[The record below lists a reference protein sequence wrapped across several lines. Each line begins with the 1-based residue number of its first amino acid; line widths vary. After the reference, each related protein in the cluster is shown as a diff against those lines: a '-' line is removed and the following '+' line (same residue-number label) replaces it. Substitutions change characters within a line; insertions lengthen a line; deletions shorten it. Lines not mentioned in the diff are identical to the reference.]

1 MNYQDFLNAV
11 VDCVKKIVG
20 KEAEVFIHRVTKNN
34 GIVLDGIV
42 IMTRHSNFSPTI
54 YLNGYYTMYLSGC
67 EVDEIAGK
75 VYKIYVDNC
84 QTVSIPSDIFED
96 FHSLEKNIAFRLVN
110 CDKNKELLEKIPHRC
125 FLNLAIVYFAV
136 IDNVD
141 NGRGIVT
148 IYNNHLEHWK
158 VGEELLYKLAMKNTP
173 VLYPAELKPMNQVVS
188 DMILKE
194 DRDIDVDTLI
204 AHVDSMNEQFPMYV
218 LTNTYR
224 SYGASCMLYDGLM
237 RKLAL
242 RMNTDFYIIPSSVHE
257 LILIPVA
264 EDITRDDLDDMIKSI
279 NSTEISKE
287 EVLSDTSYIYTRENG
302 FE

>member
-1 MNYQDFLNAV
+1 M
-11 VDCVKKIVG
+11 
-20 KEAEVFIHRVTKNN
+20 
-34 GIVLDGIV
+34 
-42 IMTRHSNFSPTI
+42 
-54 YLNGYYTMYLSGC
+54 
-67 EVDEIAGK
+67 
-75 VYKIYVDNC
+75 
-84 QTVSIPSDIFED
+84 
-96 FHSLEKNIAFRLVN
+96 
-110 CDKNKELLEKIPHRC
+110 EKIPHRC

-302 FE
+302 LNKFTESIT